1 MFSTIKIPSWLRAIT
16 TKARKKRK
24 CPPLFLPIRHGK
36 IIVDTCKDIFVP
48 GMNWQV
54 TGTTSILVPQK
65 VHCIQM
71 KSIFFEDILQINF
84 MAFKLFSGSLMSE
97 DEALNKLI
105 LKIYLTDLCSVGVR
119 ESCFFKKGF
128 QEYVQQKI
136 FLQYFKK
143 LFLFHDVRKIIT
155 LKLLNYQRWFL
166 LVVVFNVLFA
176 FNLKIF
182 KKFYQQYVEI
192 CQYFTYLY
200 WSGPPTVSQPH
211 QSGCGLLYCR
221 TTPKITS
228 VAS

>member
-54 TGTTSILVPQK
+54 TGTTSILGPQK

-71 KSIFFEDILQINF
+71 KSIFFEDILYVDQFVGIQ
-84 MAFKLFSGSLMSE
+84 AFSGSLMSE

-128 QEYVQQKI
+128 QEYVQQNI

-176 FNLKIF
+176 FNL
-182 KKFYQQYVEI
+182 
-192 CQYFTYLY
+192 
-200 WSGPPTVSQPH
+200 
-211 QSGCGLLYCR
+211 
-221 TTPKITS
+221 
-228 VAS
+228 